1 MLATLI
7 RLGSQLSQNRGEW
20 DDIIDYPNIENETRK
35 NIHTCIGEIV
45 FDLDQQRVY
54 LNEDLRGYDKTKSC
68 IEHKY
73 IKIQGGNN
81 KAIYAC
87 VESGKLEQIRK
98 TFFGVTDAKGKEP
111 SCGQFQEVI
120 QKDYPIYKESLLYK
134 LLPGIFTLKEE
145 FEQIA
150 TCVKEVKGKEI
161 RVIDEKFLL
170 STVDSLGPNARVVLF
185 YTSVISSKDGI
196 GQPTPIT
203 RIDGFQEFMR
213 AKFLNKESKTS
224 TNTKKLSYAS
234 GLEKADVTG
243 ADFPN
248 RYSLNYMF
256 VETTLN
262 YASGFD
268 KTNFQKNYQIGREEQ
283 LLLERGSKYVLD
295 SLKIKIAGIDHCVI
309 PSFLHSA
316 GIDIEYI
323 TKEIVPRNELLFA
336 ASSLEDLADGGANET
351 DQPFWLTYLGFESD
365 GNFFKTIHEIRD
377 VSKFHLNTVIDTFH
391 SVHRLFT
398 DELSFVVDWPGVL
411 REYNQQ
417 RRFNLNTI
425 YGIIP
430 IRKEKE
436 KKNEALFLF
445 KCLLEKRIIDPLR
458 LFKSFCDLMLC
469 HRFGRYKSYTNIR
482 EYDEEYFNFAIRDAI
497 YKYLGVIQVFKQL
510 NLLNNMEENETFE
523 PSSSEGDA
531 NEISRKTY
539 AFLDKMGYT
548 PDQRALFFLGR
559 MLNTVTFLQNGKVKT
574 ALDKVNFN
582 GMSPGSIIRLRN
594 SLIEKAKQYNGVSKV
609 IFNDAE
615 FSKHFNYGHRV
626 NPQEAVFFILS
637 GYSFGITLSK
647 DNNKQTPN
655 N

>member
-20 DDIIDYPNIENETRK
+20 DDIIDYPNIENEKRK
-35 NIHTCIGEIV
+35 NIRLYIRQIV
-45 FDLDQQRVY
+45 FDLDQQRIY
-54 LNEDLRGYDKTKSC
+54 LNEDFKEYDERKSC

-73 IKIQGGNN
+73 IKIQSGNN

-120 QKDYPIYKESLLYK
+120 QKDYPLYKDSLLYK
-134 LLPGIFTLKEE
+134 LLPGIFSLKEA

-150 TCVKEVKGKEI
+150 TTIKEVKGKEV
-161 RVIDEKFLL
+161 RGIDEKLLL
-170 STVDSLGPNARVVLF
+170 SSISSLGPNTKVVLF
-185 YTSVISSKDGI
+185 YTSVISIKDGVS
-196 GQPTPIT
+196 QLTPIT

-213 AKFLNKESKTS
+213 AKFLNKENKTG

-234 GLEKADVTG
+234 GVEKKDVAG
-243 ADFPN
+243 ADFPT

-262 YASGFD
+262 YASAFD
-268 KTNFQKNYQIGREEQ
+268 KTNFQKNYQIAREEQ
-283 LLLERGSKYVLD
+283 LLLERGSKYVLN

-316 GIDIEYI
+316 RIDIKYI
-323 TKEIVPRNELLFA
+323 TDEIVPPNELLFA
-336 ASSLEDLADGGANET
+336 ASPLEKLADGGASET

-377 VSKFHLNTVIDTFH
+377 VSKFHLNTVIDTFS

-398 DELSFVVDWPGVL
+398 DELSFAVDWLGVL
-411 REYNQQ
+411 REFNQVPP
-417 RRFNLNTI
+417 FNLRTL

-436 KKNEALFLF
+436 KKNEALFLS
-445 KCLLEKRIIDPLR
+445 KCLLEKRKIDPLR

-469 HRFGRYKSYTNIR
+469 HRFGRHKSFTNIR
-482 EYDEEYFNFAIRDAI
+482 EYDEEYFNFAIRDAV
-497 YKYLGVIQVFKQL
+497 YKYLGIIQVFKQL
-510 NLLNNMEENETFE
+510 NLLNKMEENETLE
-523 PSSSEGDA
+523 PSPLEADA

-548 PDQRALFFLGR
+548 PDQRAMFFLGR
-559 MLNTVTFLQNGKVKT
+559 MLNTVTYLQKGKVKN

-582 GMSPGSIIRLRN
+582 GMSPDSIIRLRN

-609 IFNDAE
+609 IFSDAE
-615 FSKHFNYGHRV
+615 FSKHFNYEHKM

>member
-7 RLGSQLSQNRGEW
+7 RLGSQLSRNRGEW

-35 NIHTCIGEIV
+35 NIYTCIGEIV

-54 LNEDLRGYDKTKSC
+54 LDEDFKAYDKTKSC
-68 IEHKY
+68 LEHKY

-120 QKDYPIYKESLLYK
+120 QKDYPLYKDSLLYK
-134 LLPGIFTLKEE
+134 LLPGIFSLKEA
-145 FEQIA
+145 FEQMA
-150 TCVKEVKGKEI
+150 TTIKEVKGKEV
-161 RVIDEKFLL
+161 RGIDEKLLL
-170 STVDSLGPNARVVLF
+170 SSISSLGPNTKVVLF
-185 YTSVISSKDGI
+185 YTSVISIKDGVS
-196 GQPTPIT
+196 QLTPIT

-213 AKFLNKESKTS
+213 AKFLNKENKTG

-234 GLEKADVTG
+234 GLKKADVTG
-243 ADFPN
+243 ADFPS

-262 YASGFD
+262 YASAFD

-283 LLLERGSKYVLD
+283 LLLERGSKYVLN

-316 GIDIEYI
+316 GIDIKYI
-323 TKEIVPRNELLFA
+323 TDEIVPRNELLFA
-336 ASSLEDLADGGANET
+336 ASPLEKLADGGASET

-377 VSKFHLNTVIDTFH
+377 VSKFHLNTVIDTFS

-398 DELSFVVDWPGVL
+398 DELSFAVDWPGVL
-411 REYNQQ
+411 REFNQVPP
-417 RRFNLNTI
+417 FNLRTL

-436 KKNEALFLF
+436 KKNEALFLS
-445 KCLLEKRIIDPLR
+445 KCLLEKRKIDPLR

-469 HRFGRYKSYTNIR
+469 HRFGRHKSYTNIR
-482 EYDEEYFNFAIRDAI
+482 EYDEEYFNFAIRDAV
-497 YKYLGVIQVFKQL
+497 YKYLGIIQVFKQL
-510 NLLNNMEENETFE
+510 NLLNKMEENETLE
-523 PSSSEGDA
+523 PSPLEADA

-548 PDQRALFFLGR
+548 PDQRAMFFLGR
-559 MLNTVTFLQNGKVKT
+559 MLNTVTYLQKGKVKN

-582 GMSPGSIIRLRN
+582 GMSPDSIIRLRN

-609 IFNDAE
+609 IFSDAE
-615 FSKHFNYGHRV
+615 FSKHFNYEHKM